1 MRDVLLLVHFLGLV
15 LGAGS
20 GFSLFFI
27 GHLALRWPAEAR
39 RETMVRLF
47 ALRYASYVGLLLLV
61 LSGGALLRPYST
73 QLAQMPWLWVKA
85 LAVTV
90 IVICAVLGIWRMR
103 QVSQQPAALL
113 RLPILGKVS
122 LAASMLAILAA
133 VMAFS

>member
-15 LGAGS
+15 IGAGS
-20 GFSLFFI
+20 GFALFFI
-27 GHLALRWPAEAR
+27 GHLAQRWPAEAR

-90 IVICAVLGIWRMR
+90 IVICAVLGVWRMR
-103 QVSQQPAALL
+103 QVPQQPAALL

-122 LAASMLAILAA
+122 LAASVLAILAA